1 MLLLKLL
8 QENWGG
14 SVGTEEY
21 YRSTGK
27 TVLAE

>member
-1 MLLLKLL
+1 MLLHKLL
-8 QENWGG
+8 QENWD

-21 YRSTGK
+21 YRSTGE

>member
-1 MLLLKLL
+1 MLLHNLL
-8 QENWGG
+8 QENWG

-21 YRSTGK
+21 YRSTVE